1 MIFTHLGEVTE
12 GFHVTGY
19 AGVPSYLLD
28 AKRAALFDAGFS
40 CLGPAY
46 AKHIKDVLID
56 RQPAYL
62 FLTHV
67 HFDHCGAAAYL
78 KRIFP
83 DLKIAASSQAAAILS
98 RPNAVKLIGELNQ
111 VATKALA
118 EWVSA
123 PIEPVAFEPFTID
136 LEMNNGDRLELE
148 NGQSVQVLATPG
160 HTRDF
165 HSYYLPEKKILVS
178 SEAGGI
184 QTGYHDYIVSEFV
197 YSYQD
202 YIDSMKR
209 LATLDVDIVC
219 QGHHRVFVGDDAK
232 AIFKK
237 SIAAAQ
243 TFKNRVVAWLKEED
257 GDVDRVVTRVKN
269 FEYDPMP
276 NPKQPET
283 AYLLNTRARIQHLK
297 EAFVSVEN
305 KSP

>member
-1 MIFTHLGEVTE
+1 MIFTQTGEVTE

-19 AGVPSYLLD
+19 AGVPCYMLE

-46 AKHIKDVLID
+46 AKQIQDVLID

-78 KRIFP
+78 KHVFP

-98 RPNAVKLIGELNQ
+98 RPNAVKLIGDLNQ

-123 PIEPVAFEPFTID
+123 PIDPVAFEPFNID
-136 LEMNNGDRLELE
+136 IEMSNGDRLDLG
-148 NGQSVQVLATPG
+148 NGLSVKVLATPG

-165 HSYYLPEKKILVS
+165 LSYYLPEKKILIS

-184 QTGYHDYIVSEFV
+184 QTEYHDYVVSEFV
-197 YSYQD
+197 YSYQE

-232 AIFKK
+232 AIFEK

-243 TFKNRVVAWLKEED
+243 SFKNKVVAWLKEEG

-269 FEYDPMP
+269 FEYDTMP
-276 NPKQPET
+276 NPKQPEA
-283 AYLLNTRARIQHLK
+283 AYLLNTRARVQHLK
-297 EAFVSVEN
+297 EVFIS
-305 KSP
+305 